1 MCSVVCFV
9 SGANWVLFLVWI
21 LSLSFLCGFSEGKKN
36 PQQTATRKPAAN
48 FYICDRWGH
57 LAPWLRLCPLCCA
70 AELSWLCPLVV
81 VCSTLLPSCR
91 GFPNHIPFVLMG
103 WAPCWGYISSSFCSM
118 HYPSS
123 CFHPA
128 GSSISG
134 LGEVGSA
141 GALGRA
147 LLLQS
152 WLRALP
158 LRVLRIVARCTHCCL
173 RGVCSL
179 LLMQVHA
186 LLLGVQHGA
195 SVDMCIQSVPW
206 GRLAPLYL
214 GRRVES
220 MQSTSKHS
228 PMSSGLEPR
237 CFSLFQQRLDT

>member
-1 MCSVVCFV
+1 MR
-9 SGANWVLFLVWI
+9 
-21 LSLSFLCGFSEGKKN
+21 GKKKKT
-36 PQQTATRKPAAN
+36 QQTATRKPAAN

-81 VCSTLLPSCR
+81 VCITLLPTCR
-91 GFPNHIPFVLMG
+91 GFPNHVPFVLMG
-103 WAPCWGYISSSFCSM
+103 WAPCWGYVSSSFCSM

-158 LRVLRIVARCTHCCL
+158 LRVLRIFAWCTHCCL

-179 LLMQVHA
+179 LLMQVHCCWGCSTVPAWTCVYRACRGDA
-186 LLLGVQHGA
+186 LPHFIWGKSWNQHRA
-195 SVDMCIQSVPW
+195 LQSTPPC
-206 GRLAPLYL
+206 RLAWS
-214 GRRVES
+214 RVAS
-220 MQSTSKHS
+220 AFF
-228 PMSSGLEPR
+228 SS
-237 CFSLFQQRLDT
+237 D